1 MKSTNVNGTKPIAC
15 VLLLV
20 FLQMYKKLRTFRF
33 CAAIMSPGCPPPA
46 VPAVCCPQY
55 PPLPAA
61 LCPPRPV
68 VLCPPRPAALRLRY
82 PPSPV
87 ACGSPSV
94 ALSPPRP
101 DALRLRYP
109 LSASC
114 LRLPSACYPLCPL
127 LPAVLCPPRPAA
139 LRLGYPSSA
148 RCQLCLLLPAT
159 RRGTLS
165 SGAPWTRRRPKKS
178 RPGSGRLGQGAICTL
193 PYFLAAFLSAA

>member
-1 MKSTNVNGTKPIAC
+1 
-15 VLLLV
+15 
-20 FLQMYKKLRTFRF
+20 MYKKLRTFRF

-61 LCPPRPV
+61 LCPPLPAVLCLSLSAALFPPRPA
-68 VLCPPRPAALRLRY
+68 VLCPSLPAALRLRY

-94 ALSPPRP
+94 AFSPPRP

-109 LSASC
+109 LSACC

-127 LPAVLCPPRPAA
+127 LPVVLCPPRPAA

>member
-55 PPLPAA
+55 PPLP
-61 LCPPRPV
+61 V

-109 LSASC
+109 LSACC
-114 LRLPSACYPLCPL
+114 LRLPSACYPRCPL
-127 LPAVLCPPRPAA
+127 LPAVLCPPLGVPVVRPLPAV
-139 LRLGYPSSA
+139 PVSA
-148 RCQLCLLLPAT
+148 RCPARYAVFRSPVDAPPSEKKAAPDRDGSARVQYARSLISWRLSCPL
-159 RRGTLS
+159 RR
-165 SGAPWTRRRPKKS
+165 AR
-178 RPGSGRLGQGAICTL
+178 
-193 PYFLAAFLSAA
+193 

>member
-55 PPLPAA
+55 PPLP
-61 LCPPRPV
+61 V

-109 LSASC
+109 LSACC
-114 LRLPSACYPLCPL
+114 LRLPSACYPRCPL
-127 LPAVLCPPRPAA
+127 LPAVLCP
-139 LRLGYPSSA
+139 LSSA
-148 RCQLCLLLPAT
+148 WGT
-159 RRGTLS
+159 RRPPVAGCACFCPLP
-165 SGAPWTRRRPKKS
+165 GAVRCLPEPRGRAAVRKKS